1 MLSYT
6 TVMND
11 AAGYDIE
18 DLARLVELP
27 RRTLRYYVQ
36 IGLLDP
42 PAGKGRWAR
51 YTARHVEQV
60 LQIRKWQLAGLS
72 LERIAEVTRRPA
84 ADQILP
90 PAPRRPGTVEVWT
103 HLVVADGVEIL
114 MEPGRAGLTPEQV
127 RRFFRAA
134 MRLHAELVAEP
145 GDATAARDDTEE

>member
-1 MLSYT
+1 
-6 TVMND
+6 MNTET
-11 AAGYDIE
+11 GHDIE

-42 PAGKGRWAR
+42 PEGKGRWAR

-72 LERIAEVTRRPA
+72 LDRIAEVTRRPA
-84 ADQILP
+84 AGQILP
-90 PAPRRPGTVEVWT
+90 PAPRRPGTVEVWS

-127 RRFFRAA
+127 RRFFRET
-134 MRLHAELVAEP
+134 MRLHAELAAEP
-145 GDATAARDDTEE
+145 VDARREPTARDQQEK

>member
-1 MLSYT
+1 
-6 TVMND
+6 MND
-11 AAGYDIE
+11 APTYDIE

-42 PAGKGRWAR
+42 PEGKARGAR
-51 YTARHVEQV
+51 YTGRHVEQI

-84 ADQILP
+84 PGQVLP
-90 PAPRRPGTVEVWT
+90 PAPRRPGTVEVWS

-114 MEPGRAGLTPEQV
+114 LEPARAGLTPEQV
-127 RRFFRAA
+127 RAFFRAVT
-134 MRLHAELVAEP
+134 RLHAELGADPEAIP
-145 GDATAARDDTEE
+145 GADLAPGETEA